1 MIENPIVMLTF
12 RDDPKSYF
20 TSSRT
25 ALGRQDGY
33 GKLYVPS
40 QALLTTTLPPLQLG
54 LAQLTSSTTSSY
66 LLTSASSISKPV
78 SLQIV
83 IENRNGTSLAQCRD
97 MTPDHFSNARIP

>member
-1 MIENPIVMLTF
+1 MLTF

-54 LAQLTSSTTSSY
+54 LHNFP
-66 LLTSASSISKPV
+66 PV
-78 SLQIV
+78 QRLP
-83 IENRNGTSLAQCRD
+83 TY
-97 MTPDHFSNARIP
+97 